1 MGSSSKYSI
10 DHNSHSVQI
19 HDLRASKAQHPQ
31 SITLTT
37 RLREQSQKK
46 IKKLE
51 FLRFAWGSGHS
62 ATVPN
67 LEAEGLAQPC
77 PSELEASASRARAT
91 ILGQG
96 ADAKGELLSHAEGMG
111 MNPGDLH

>member
-19 HDLRASKAQHPQ
+19 HDLRAPKAQHPQ

-46 IKKLE
+46 NQEVGISEICLGFRTLCHCTKLGG
-51 FLRFAWGSGHS
+51 RGAGTTS
-62 ATVPN
+62 
-67 LEAEGLAQPC
+67 
-77 PSELEASASRARAT
+77 SELEASASRARAT

-96 ADAKGELLSHAEGMG
+96 ADAKGELLSHAERMR